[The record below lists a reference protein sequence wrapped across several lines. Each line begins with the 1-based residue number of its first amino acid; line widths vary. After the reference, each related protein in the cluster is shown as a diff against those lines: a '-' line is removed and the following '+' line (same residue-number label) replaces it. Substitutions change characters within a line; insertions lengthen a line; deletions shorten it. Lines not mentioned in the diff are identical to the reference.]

1 MAPAAAVILA
11 AGKGTRF
18 KSDLP
23 KVLHRVGG
31 RSLLH
36 HVLAS
41 IEPAG
46 FDQVVVVIG
55 HRADDARAELDAI
68 GADVDVAVQSKQ
80 LGTGHA
86 AEVALSALRDDI
98 ERVVVLPGDSPLLLP
113 PTLDALLADPADVVM
128 LMAEVDD
135 PTGYGR
141 VVREGNTVA
150 RIVEH
155 KDATHDELA
164 IREVNAGIYRFPVDG
179 LATVLA
185 SIGSDNIQ
193 GERYLTDAIA
203 GFLDRGAS
211 VTAITAPAEQA
222 AGVNDRAQ
230 LAAAGVILRQRILQR
245 HLLEGVTI
253 VDPATTW
260 IEADVTIDADATILP
275 NTHLEG
281 ATAIRAGATIGPN
294 CRLVD
299 TTVGEDAT
307 VVWTVTNR
315 AEIGPRA
322 TVGPFTHLRPG
333 TRLAA
338 GTKAG
343 GFVEMKN
350 AEVGE
355 GSKVPHLSYIG
366 DATIG
371 RDVNVGAGTITCNY
385 DGFDKH
391 QTIIGDGAFIGSDTM
406 LVAPVEIGSGA
417 VTGAASAIAE
427 DVPADALAVER
438 SEQRNVEGWAAR
450 RRDLRGEKAP
460 DKQGEG
466 TD

>member
-1 MAPAAAVILA
+1 MGRPSTAAVILA

-18 KSDLP
+18 KSDLA

-36 HVLAS
+36 HMLAS
-41 IEPAG
+41 IQPAG
-46 FDQVVVVIG
+46 FDQVIVVIG
-55 HRADDARAELDAI
+55 HQEDDVRAELDAI
-68 GADVDVAVQSKQ
+68 GMDVDVVVQSEQ

-86 AEVALSALRDDI
+86 AEVALPALHDGI
-98 ERVVVLPGDSPLLLP
+98 ERVAVLAGDTPLLLP
-113 PTLDALLADPADVVM
+113 PTLGAFLDEDADVVM
-128 LMAEVDD
+128 LVTEVDD

-141 VVREGNTVA
+141 VVRKGDNVA

-155 KDATHDELA
+155 KDATADELL
-164 IREVNAGIYRFPVDG
+164 IREINTSMYVFPVEG
-179 LATVLA
+179 LADVLA
-185 SIGSDNIQ
+185 SIGADNAQ

-203 GFLDRGAS
+203 AFLDRGATVS
-211 VTAITAPAEQA
+211 TIRAPHDEV
-222 AGVNDRAQ
+222 AGINDRAQ
-230 LAAAGVILRQRILQR
+230 LAEAGAILRQRILQQ
-245 HLLEGVTI
+245 HMVDGVTI

-260 IEADVTIDADATILP
+260 IQADVKIAADAVILP
-275 NTHLEG
+275 NSHLEG
-281 ATAIRAGATIGPN
+281 STTVGAGATVGPN

-299 TTVGEDAT
+299 TSVGEGAN
-307 VVWTVTNR
+307 VVWTVADR
-315 AEIGPRA
+315 AEIGSRA
-322 TVGPFTHLRPG
+322 NVGPFTYLRPG

-366 DATIG
+366 DAVIG
-371 RDVNVGAGTITCNY
+371 KDVNVGAGTITCNY

-391 QTIIGDGAFIGSDTM
+391 QTVIGDGAFIGSDTM

-417 VTGAASAIAE
+417 VTGAGSAITE
-427 DVPADALAVER
+427 DVPDDALAVER
-438 SEQRNVEGWAAR
+438 AEQQNLEGWAAR
-450 RRDLRGEKAP
+450 QREQHATRRKED
-460 DKQGEG
+460 
-466 TD
+466 

>member
-1 MAPAAAVILA
+1 MAATAAVVLA

-18 KSDLP
+18 KSDLA

-41 IEPAG
+41 LEPVG
-46 FDQVVVVIG
+46 FDQTIVVIG
-55 HRADDARAELDAI
+55 HQAGDVRAEVDAI
-68 GADVDVAVQSKQ
+68 GAAVDLVVQEEQ

-86 AEVALSALRDDI
+86 AEVALAALRADI

-113 PTLDALLADPADVVM
+113 STLEALLADPADVVM
-128 LMAEVDD
+128 LMTELDD
-135 PTGYGR
+135 PSGYVR
-141 VVREGNTVA
+141 VVRRGDTVA

-155 KDATHDELA
+155 KDASHDELA
-164 IREVNAGIYRFPVDG
+164 IREVNAGMYRFPVDG
-179 LATVLA
+179 LADVLA
-185 SIGSDNIQ
+185 SIGTENVQ

-203 GFLDRGAS
+203 VFLDRGAS
-211 VTAITAPAEQA
+211 VTALTAPSEEV

-230 LAAAGVILRQRILQR
+230 LAAAGAVLRQRILRR
-245 HLLEGVTI
+245 HLVDGVTI
-253 VDPATTW
+253 VDPTTTW
-260 IEADVTIDADATILP
+260 IEADVTIGSDATILP

-281 ATAIRAGATIGPN
+281 ATAVAEGASVGPN

-299 TTVGEDAT
+299 TTVGAEAT
-307 VVWTVTNR
+307 VTWTVTDG
-315 AEIGPRA
+315 AEIGARA
-322 TVGPFTHLRPG
+322 TVGPFTYLRPG

-338 GTKAG
+338 GAKAG

-350 AEVGE
+350 ATVGE

-391 QTIIGDGAFIGSDTM
+391 ETIIGDGAFIGSDTM
-406 LVAPVEIGSGA
+406 LVAPVEIGPGA
-417 VTGAASAIAE
+417 VTGAGSAIAE
-427 DVPADALAVER
+427 DVPADALGIER
-438 SEQRNVEGWAAR
+438 TSQENVEGWAAR
-450 RRDLRGEKAP
+450 RRAKHGE
-460 DKQGEG
+460 DS
-466 TD
+466 DS